1 MLEDLAI
8 QFVNQS
14 EDTLT
19 GIDVGLTIVG
29 AVIAA
34 IVTRSEVEIARAPYF
49 AYTALIIFAVSAVQI
64 VWLLVIPAVTGGYL
78 WVLVAITL
86 TAQIAAGYFYYR
98 TAMGRSRDAYG
109 HGSMAVIAF
118 IPIANFWLFLI
129 RSKNAKSAERLPT
142 GPLLS
147 GGLGVG
153 TGFVVLAA
161 TIAMNIY
168 IERRILAIEQQA
180 QIEPVSEPAQIE
192 PVSEQEFVDSLIRS
206 EGLEEALRM
215 LAAEAQTPITV
226 DEVTTLARIEAA
238 WTQLRRTYIVDLEG
252 VTLTEEF
259 SAGSRDGICAWSPF
273 RPILQAG
280 GSIREL
286 YVERSGREIG
296 AVMVTRTDCGF

>member
-1 MLEDLAI
+1 
-8 QFVNQS
+8 
-14 EDTLT
+14 
-19 GIDVGLTIVG
+19 
-29 AVIAA
+29 
-34 IVTRSEVEIARAPYF
+34 
-49 AYTALIIFAVSAVQI
+49 
-64 VWLLVIPAVTGGYL
+64 
-78 WVLVAITL
+78 
-86 TAQIAAGYFYYR
+86 
-98 TAMGRSRDAYG
+98 
-109 HGSMAVIAF
+109 MAVIAF
-118 IPIANFWLFLI
+118 IPIANFWLLLI

-147 GGLGVG
+147 GGLGIG

-168 IERRILAIEQQA
+168 IEQRILAIGQQ
-180 QIEPVSEPAQIE
+180 AQIE

-238 WTQLRRTYIVDLEG
+238 WTQLRRTYVVDLEG
-252 VTLTEEF
+252 MTLTEEF

-296 AVMVTRTDCGF
+296 AVIVTRADCGF